1 MKARK
6 KILAILL
13 CITTMWQITGCKK
26 EEEKPVIQLQSIYS
40 GETVD
45 LCTDTVREYLN
56 AKKEKEQLNIL
67 IGHVGQNMAFQTAL
81 FSWSSDGVSKVYT
94 VHFAD
99 NEAFEN
105 EITYET
111 YHTSLGKQGCLIPGK
126 TYYWKVTGDAEGS
139 TSEVDCF
146 QTLDAPVRYISTESI
161 PNVRDIGGW
170 KTEDGKKVKYAMLYR
185 GGKTNPSGGN
195 TCAPEDRELFVK
207 RLGVKTEIDLR
218 TSGADDGDQTY
229 SVFGDGVMYYKT
241 PLTQFCYI
249 FPDFEQTEPMSRSY
263 DLRVKYSVQQIF
275 ELLAEEENY
284 PIFFHCNGGAD
295 RTATVAFLINGLLG
309 VSYEDLTR
317 DCELTTFSPAGARW
331 RSGVKNGKFDSSG
344 VYQDNSDNYVAWGKM
359 YDMMMEEYGTKDG
372 KLSTAIENYLIEEC
386 ALEKETLDVVRSIML
401 DD

>member
-1 MKARK
+1 MKIGRK
-6 KILAILL
+6 VLAILL
-13 CITTMWQITGCKK
+13 CITTMCQIAGCKK
-26 EEEKPVIQLQSIYS
+26 EEKKPMIQLQSIYA

-45 LCTDTVREYLN
+45 LCADTVREYLN
-56 AKKEKEQLNIL
+56 AQEEKEQLTIL
-67 IGHVGQNMAFQTAL
+67 SGHVGQDMAFQTAL
-81 FSWSSDGVSKVYT
+81 FSWSPDGVSKVYT

-111 YHTSLGKQGCLIPGK
+111 YNTSLGKQGCLIPGK

-146 QTLDAPVRYISTESI
+146 QTLDAPVRYISTMSI

-170 KTEDGKKVKYAMLYR
+170 ATEDGKKVKYAMLYR

-195 TCAPEDRELFVK
+195 TCAPEDQELFAK
-207 RLGVKTEIDLR
+207 HLGVKTEIDLR
-218 TSGADDGDQTY
+218 TPGSDDGDQTY
-229 SVFGDGVMYYKT
+229 SVFGNGVMYYKT

-249 FPDFEQTEPMSRSY
+249 FPSFEQTEPMSRGY
-263 DLRVKYSVQQIF
+263 DTRVKYSVQQIF
-275 ELLAEEENY
+275 KVLAEEENY

-317 DCELTTFSPAGARW
+317 DYELTTFSTAGARW
-331 RSGVKNGKFDSSG
+331 RSSVKDGKFDASG
-344 VYQDNSDNYVAWGKM
+344 VYQDDEGNYVAWGKM

-372 KLSTAIENYLIEEC
+372 SLSSAIENYLIEEC
-386 ALEKETLDVVRSIML
+386 ALDKETLDAVRSIML
-401 DD
+401 ED